1 MTIYRIAHYKFHH
14 LDWLP
19 LGRHHRQKYVQVP
32 YSFGSQYLSLLS
44 IDLLQAIVDGDP
56 PDLPAEGYSEAAR
69 DFVRGC
75 LHKIPK
81 MRPTYAMLLRHAWL
95 APLMKPPTISE
106 DEEAEAAAE
115 AGAEAPS
122 LGETDSCPETAD
134 REVAD
139 WVRSAIERKLS
150 GKMGKL
156 DKPALHTVPLDAV
169 PGSPLLDR
177 QGLQLDTS
185 STKVPGHI
193 QGDTEDEEEVAAATS
208 AVKATGAA
216 ADPVPRDGVTVESPI
231 LRMQQV
237 HSMDFADGVGQISA
251 APGEKGLSSGSGLQS
266 PRITIDGA
274 QVEDMER

>member
-1 MTIYRIAHYKFHH
+1 MFCFQ
-14 LDWLP
+14 P
-19 LGRHHRQKYVQVP
+19 V
-32 YSFGSQYLSLLS
+32 
-44 IDLLQAIVDGDP
+44 DLLQAIVDGNP
-56 PDLPAEGYSEAAR
+56 PDLPSEGYSEAAR

-115 AGAEAPS
+115 AGAEAPF
-122 LGETDSCPETAD
+122 LEDTDSCPETTD

-185 STKVPGHI
+185 STKVRHHI
-193 QGDTEDEEEVAAATS
+193 QGNTEEEEEVAAAAS
-208 AVKATGAA
+208 AVKAAVSA
-216 ADPVPRDGVTVESPI
+216 ADPVPRDGVTLESPV
-231 LRMQQV
+231 LSMQNV
-237 HSMDFADGVGQISA
+237 HSMDFADGVGQISTGA
-251 APGEKGLSSGSGLQS
+251 SEKGLSMESDLQS

-274 QVEDMER
+274 QVEDAER